1 MWGVNLEMALGRK
14 LLDDVTINELM
25 TMREEQGMSN
35 QDIADALGVN
45 VQTIYNYIGK
55 MPKELYKPRTRKE
68 PAVPAPGKVEEPA
81 PEACLVVQNRTIELH
96 GLENTYIIDSKKG
109 EVLVNMSDES
119 GMIINF
125 DKLPALVNELRA
137 IQRKISELTVK
148 NEMW

>member
-1 MWGVNLEMALGRK
+1 MGRS

-35 QDIADALGVN
+35 QDIADALGVG
-45 VQTIYNYIGK
+45 VQTIYKYIGK
-55 MPKELYKPRTRKE
+55 MPKELCKPYTRKE
-68 PAVPAPGKVEEPA
+68 PAVHTPGKVEEPA

-109 EVLVNMSDES
+109 ELLVNMADEN
-119 GMIINF
+119 GMIINL

-137 IQRKISELTVK
+137 IQRKVSELTVK